1 MCPFLFWRSE
11 KHSSHDSGRS
21 KETRP
26 SWARSFQFSIH
37 LTFTHIP
44 LAKLSHK
51 TKPHINME
59 MLGEGSK
66 YLLNDNHSQLMIMFY
81 FNCQPNKSLCLTRA
95 LCLLSCDK
103 GSAVSKPHPPE
114 CPGSFSSGYCRW
126 LPCTIN
132 FSFSPGSPTSADM
145 LTSSHTKTLSFF
157 DFSSHSCPQ
166 LNLLFFIAK
175 FLKRVAPTYSPQS
188 HLQIPT
194 SFYPPVKIT
203 VVKVINNHHVIKSNG
218 YCGIHLA

>member
-81 FNCQPNKSLCLTRA
+81 FNCQPNRVSVWLVPSAFSLVIKDLLCLNPTLQSA
-95 LCLLSCDK
+95 LDPSLLVTA
-103 GSAVSKPHPPE
+103 GGFSAPSIFLSLLGHPHQQTCWP
-114 CPGSFSSGYCRW
+114 
-126 LPCTIN
+126 
-132 FSFSPGSPTSADM
+132 
-145 LTSSHTKTLSFF
+145 
-157 DFSSHSCPQ
+157 
-166 LNLLFFIAK
+166 
-175 FLKRVAPTYSPQS
+175 APTPKHCPSLIF
-188 HLQIPT
+188 HPT
-194 SFYPPVKIT
+194 LVPNST
-203 VVKVINNHHVIKSNG
+203 CCS
-218 YCGIHLA
+218 L